1 MDLPTIESPLSV
13 LDKNLFNI
21 YIYIMIKLPNYSH
34 LMGSLTEFNMIRV
47 QKILH
52 MSQDAVIT
60 SIFCFFAGLGID
72 NLFVGA
78 DKEDILTASIKGMI
92 QLIVVIVAVY
102 YIRKLTKFIP
112 FLLRLTKE
120 YNPFHK
126 SKDGEGLVGATIA
139 MGLLLMS
146 TQTNLKKRIK
156 HLVDATNGKDN
167 SIKIPSELTMELD
180 GGDDGDIGG
189 GH

>member
-1 MDLPTIESPLSV
+1 
-13 LDKNLFNI
+13 
-21 YIYIMIKLPNYSH
+21 MIKLPNYKD
-34 LMGSLTEFNMIRV
+34 LIGSLTEVSMIRL

-72 NLFVGA
+72 NLFDGKTNENLLV
-78 DKEDILTASIKGMI
+78 ASLKGML

-112 FLLRLTKE
+112 FLLRITKE

-156 HLVDATNGKDN
+156 QLVDAMNGKDN
-167 SIKIPSELTMELD
+167 TIKIPSELTMDLD

-189 GH
+189 EN

>member
-1 MDLPTIESPLSV
+1 
-13 LDKNLFNI
+13 
-21 YIYIMIKLPNYSH
+21 MIKLPNYKD
-34 LMGSLTEFNMIRV
+34 LLGSLTEVSMIRF

-72 NLFVGA
+72 NFFDGKE
-78 DKEDILTASIKGMI
+78 KEDILTASLKGMV

-112 FLLRLTKE
+112 FLLRITKE

-156 HLVDATNGKDN
+156 QLVDAMNGKDN
-167 SIKIPSELTMELD
+167 TIKIPSELTMDLD

-189 GH
+189 EN

>member
-1 MDLPTIESPLSV
+1 
-13 LDKNLFNI
+13 
-21 YIYIMIKLPNYSH
+21 MIKLPNYKD
-34 LMGSLTEFNMIRV
+34 LMGSLTEVSMIRF

-60 SIFCFFAGLGID
+60 SVFCFFAGLGID
-72 NLFVGA
+72 NLFDGA
-78 DKEDILTASIKGMI
+78 DKEDILTTSMKGML

-112 FLLRLTKE
+112 FLLRITKE

-156 HLVDATNGKDN
+156 HLVDAMNGKDN
-167 SIKIPSELTMELD
+167 SIKLTSEVMMELE

-189 GH
+189 DH

>member
-1 MDLPTIESPLSV
+1 
-13 LDKNLFNI
+13 
-21 YIYIMIKLPNYSH
+21 MIKLPNYKD
-34 LMGSLTEFNMIRV
+34 LMGSLTEVSMIRL

-60 SIFCFFAGLGID
+60 SVFCFFAGLGID
-72 NLFVGA
+72 NLFDGKTNENLLV
-78 DKEDILTASIKGMI
+78 ASLKGML

-112 FLLRLTKE
+112 FLLRITKE

-156 HLVDATNGKDN
+156 QLVDAMNGKDN
-167 SIKIPSELTMELD
+167 TIKIPSELTMDLD

-189 GH
+189 EN

>member
-1 MDLPTIESPLSV
+1 
-13 LDKNLFNI
+13 
-21 YIYIMIKLPNYSH
+21 MIKLPNYKD
-34 LMGSLTEFNMIRV
+34 LMGSLTEVSMIRF

-60 SIFCFFAGLGID
+60 SVFCFFAGLGID
-72 NLFVGA
+72 NLFDGKTNENLLV
-78 DKEDILTASIKGMI
+78 ASLKGML

-112 FLLRLTKE
+112 FLLRITKE

-156 HLVDATNGKDN
+156 QLVDAMNGKDN
-167 SIKIPSELTMELD
+167 TIKIPSELTMDLD

-189 GH
+189 EN

>member
-1 MDLPTIESPLSV
+1 
-13 LDKNLFNI
+13 
-21 YIYIMIKLPNYSH
+21 MIKLPNYSH
-34 LMGSLTEFNMIRV
+34 LMGSLTELSMIRV

-72 NLFVGA
+72 NLFDGKV
-78 DKEDILTASIKGMI
+78 KEDILTASLKGML

-112 FLLRLTKE
+112 FLLRITKE

-156 HLVDATNGKDN
+156 QLVDAMNGKDN
-167 SIKIPSELTMELD
+167 DIKLNSELSIEMGDD
-180 GGDDGDIGG
+180 GGDGDIGG
-189 GH
+189 DH

>member
-1 MDLPTIESPLSV
+1 
-13 LDKNLFNI
+13 
-21 YIYIMIKLPNYSH
+21 MIKLPNYKD
-34 LMGSLTEFNMIRV
+34 LMGSLTEVSMIRF

-60 SIFCFFAGLGID
+60 SVFCFFAGLGID
-72 NLFVGA
+72 NLFDGKNNENLLV
-78 DKEDILTASIKGMI
+78 ASLKGML
-92 QLIVVIVAVY
+92 QLIVVIIAVY

-112 FLLRLTKE
+112 FLLRITKE

-156 HLVDATNGKDN
+156 QLVDAMNGKN
-167 SIKIPSELTMELD
+167 NTIKIPSELTIDLD

-189 GH
+189 EN